1 MAASRVGTF
10 GGGILG
16 KPEPMALLVVL
27 QTTFL
32 LALLSLRTYQSE
44 VLSEPLPVTPDSLTV
59 SVNSTH
65 QRLHLQWNV
74 HNLPYQELKMIFQI
88 EISRINTSNVIWV
101 ENYSTTVR
109 WNHALHWSWES
120 ELPVECA
127 THFVRIRGVVD
138 DAKIPRPRF
147 WSHWSSWEEVDVRSS
162 LGEDPL
168 SVFPKDKLVE
178 EGSNVTICYVSRSH
192 QKNISCFLDGVQI
205 HGDQLDPN
213 VCAFTLNNVPFVR
226 ETGTNF
232 YCEMNQGEIPEGIVL
247 FVSKVLEEPKDF
259 SCETQDFRALNCTW
273 DPGSDTGLTKHP
285 SQSYTLFES
294 FSGKKTL
301 CKHKNWCDWQVIQHS
316 QEMYNFTLVAENYL
330 RKRSVSTVFNLTHQV
345 RPMNPFNVSF
355 KNVHATEAT
364 VMWKAHS
371 IGNNF
376 ILLCQVELNSEGK
389 VIQQHNVS
397 IKVNGEYLLSEL
409 KPDTKYVTR
418 VRCAN
423 ANHFWKWSEWT
434 GQNLITSEA
443 APSEAPDVWRKV
455 KSVPGC
461 HMVTLFWK
469 PLPKWHANGKILFYN
484 VVIEN
489 LGEPSKSKLLSIPAP
504 ANGTELTLDEGSYQI
519 HITANNSVGTSPASV
534 IVIPGDL
541 GNKEVEEERVK
552 GTEDG
557 FSLSWKPQSGDVLDY
572 LVEWCDHPWDPLCD
586 LQWENL
592 GPNTTSTM
600 ISSDAFRPGVRYNFR
615 VYGISTK
622 RIAYLLEKKTGYSQ
636 ELAPSVS
643 PQAVMSNLTSH
654 SVTLSW
660 KDYATESEPGF
671 IRGYY
676 VYMKSKAKQC
686 HPGFEKAV
694 LSDDSVCCKYV
705 ISDPEQKTLVMEN
718 LQPES
723 SYEFLVTPY
732 TSVGTGP
739 HGAFTKVTTPGE
751 YSYTLMRFLLPLIFC
766 ILFITVVCYLKS
778 QWMKENCYPDIPDP
792 YKSSVLS
799 LIKSKENP
807 HLTIMKVN
815 DCIPDAIEVVNKP
828 EGNKMQFLG
837 TRKSLTETELT
848 KPACFYLLPTENYL
862 GPGPHI
868 CFENFTYNQA
878 ASESDC
884 CGRVTVSPT
893 APPSQLGL
901 LTSPENLLKALEKN
915 YMNSLEEIPAGETCL
930 NYVSQLAS
938 PMSGNKESLLTNP
951 PLPAVCSEYKMQMAV
966 PLGLAS
972 PPSSESSSVS
982 SITLLDQGEYHG

>member
-1 MAASRVGTF
+1 
-10 GGGILG
+10 
-16 KPEPMALLVVL
+16 MALLVVL

-59 SVNSTH
+59 SISSTH

-74 HNLPYQELKMIFQI
+74 HNLPYREFKMIFQI

-109 WNHALHWSWES
+109 RTRTLHWSWES
-120 ELPVECA
+120 ELPLECA
-127 THFVRIRGVVD
+127 IHFVRIRGVVD
-138 DAKIPRPRF
+138 DAKIPKPRF
-147 WSHWSSWEEVDVRSS
+147 WSHWSSWEKVDVRSS

-192 QKNISCFLDGVQI
+192 QNNISCFLDGVQI

-232 YCEMNQGEIPEGIVL
+232 HCEMNQGEVPKGIVL

-301 CKHKNWCDWQVIQHS
+301 CKHKNWCNWQVTQHS
-316 QEMYNFTLVAENYL
+316 QEVYNFTLVAENYL
-330 RKRSVSTVFNLTHQV
+330 RKRSVNTVFTLAHQV

-364 VMWKAHS
+364 MTWKAHS

-376 ILLCQVELNSEGK
+376 TLLCQVELNSEGK

-397 IKVNGEYLLSEL
+397 VKVNGEYLLSEL

-423 ANHFWKWSEWT
+423 ANHFWKWSEWI

-443 APSEAPDVWRKV
+443 APSEAPDVWREV

-461 HMVTLFWK
+461 RTVTLFWK
-469 PLPKWHANGKILFYN
+469 PLSKWHANGKILFYN

-489 LGEPSKSKLLSIPAP
+489 LGEPSKLKLLSIPAP
-504 ANGTELTLDEGSYQI
+504 ANGTELTLDQGSYQI

-557 FSLSWKPQSGDVLDY
+557 FSLSWKPQSGDVVGY
-572 LVEWCDHPWDPLCD
+572 LVEWCDHPRDPLCD

-592 GPNTTSTM
+592 GPNTTSTI

-615 VYGISTK
+615 VYGISTE

-643 PQAVMSNLTSH
+643 PRVLLSNLTSH
-654 SVTLSW
+654 SFILSW
-660 KDYATESEPGF
+660 KDHATESQPGF
-671 IRGYY
+671 IQGYH

-694 LSDDSVCCKYV
+694 LSDDSVCCKYRV
-705 ISDPEQKTLVMEN
+705 SDPEQKTLVMDN

-732 TSVGTGP
+732 TSVGEGP

-751 YSYTLMRFLLPLIFC
+751 YCEFFNLHTDAVPTPSDFLHFIHHGHL
-766 ILFITVVCYLKS
+766 LFKKPV
-778 QWMKENCYPDIPDP
+778 
-792 YKSSVLS
+792 
-799 LIKSKENP
+799 ENP
-807 HLTIMKVN
+807 HLTIMKVS

-828 EGNKMQFLG
+828 EGSKMQFLG
-837 TRKSLTETELT
+837 TRKSLTESELT
-848 KPACFYLLPTENYL
+848 KPACFYLFPTESYL
-862 GPGPHI
+862 GPGPRI

-884 CGRVTVSPT
+884 CGHVTVPPT
-893 APPSQLGL
+893 APSQLGL

-938 PMSGNKESLLTNP
+938 PMSGDKESLLTNP

-972 PPSSESSSVS
+972 SPSSENSSVS
-982 SITLLDQGEYHG
+982 SITLLDQGEHHG